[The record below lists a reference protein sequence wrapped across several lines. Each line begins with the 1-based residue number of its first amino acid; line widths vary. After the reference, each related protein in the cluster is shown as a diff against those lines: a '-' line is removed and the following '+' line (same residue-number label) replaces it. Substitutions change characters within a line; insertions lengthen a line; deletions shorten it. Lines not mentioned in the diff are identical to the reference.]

1 MLNKCFKYACAHEE
15 TAFLAKT
22 NVFLDA
28 FLVFW
33 LLGVAPQGGSSS
45 FLLLLST
52 ICSFVNECALT
63 LWQRTKN
70 RQFLRV
76 NIIYFC
82 RNRWLLWSDERFVFS
97 HFMGISNYYL
107 AIFLQFDSL
116 SQKVA
121 ILPQSVAILIY
132 NLLVFT

>member
-1 MLNKCFKYACAHEE
+1 MLLCCF
-15 TAFLAKT
+15 L
-22 NVFLDA
+22 
-28 FLVFW
+28 

-45 FLLLLST
+45 FLLLVGT
-52 ICSFVNECALT
+52 IRLLVDECVLT

-70 RQFLRV
+70 KQFLRV
-76 NIIYFC
+76 NIIYFY

-97 HFMGISNYYL
+97 HFMGISSYYL

-121 ILPQSVAILIY
+121 IMAQSVAILLC
-132 NLLVFT
+132 NLLVFTQLRNI